1 MTQQQPPALAASKP
15 APQSWII
22 PFVLALGFW
31 CAALTFYYLAN
42 RSDCFAALLLLIA
55 GVLLF
60 CLPAAICAVVSI
72 YRRPLTIV
80 GLALSGAAL
89 AAAAR
94 YLVSTIDK
102 CYCGCGYPG

>member
-1 MTQQQPPALAASKP
+1 MTQQPLPAVAVSKP
-15 APQSWII
+15 TPKSWTT
-22 PFVLALGFW
+22 PFALALGFW

-42 RSDCFAALLLLIA
+42 RSNCFAALLLLIG

-60 CLPAAICAVVSI
+60 CLPAAICAVISI

-89 AAAAR
+89 AAAAQ